1 MEKLFEDKYKENVR
15 VLLLEKKATIWYRNF
30 ASRRDACIIDVTLHQ
45 MKKKQ
50 TLKDY
55 KLWNTLPKIEV

>member
-1 MEKLFEDKYKENVR
+1 M
-15 VLLLEKKATIWYRNF
+15 
-30 ASRRDACIIDVTLHQ
+30 IDVTLHK

-55 KLWNTLPKIEV
+55 KLWNTLPKDWSLKYKMKNRSRNEMKKERKKVQMFLESS